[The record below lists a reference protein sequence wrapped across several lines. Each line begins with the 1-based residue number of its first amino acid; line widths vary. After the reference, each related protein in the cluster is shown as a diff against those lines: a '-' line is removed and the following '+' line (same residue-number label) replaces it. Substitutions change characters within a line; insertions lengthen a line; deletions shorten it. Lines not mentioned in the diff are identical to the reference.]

1 MFNKC
6 WFQIWIIKL
15 VLKDVVF
22 TNRLN
27 IFTSIVYSFRRIC
40 AIHLEPISL
49 YSKKPYFVV
58 EMWSS
63 FFYWSSISSPW
74 GSFMSLFVLF
84 FPLTQTSNGWIPS
97 SKVVSNFWVHRP
109 QPAFLC
115 DPKENVKVQY
125 WHHKKQCVLNN
136 DYFKDELSTNK
147 WCNENRLKFEQRGHR
162 FSGQSFFEDTC
173 SWNDELVEEIVE
185 KLTDV
190 PLGST
195 APHLPYVSQCEQESF
210 LAADMV
216 YVTSTGCWKQA
227 TPSDFLKPYFL

>member
-162 FSGQSFFEDTC
+162 FSGQSLRIPALGMTSLLRR
-173 SWNDELVEEIVE
+173 SWRSWQMFLSGPQL
-185 KLTDV
+185 LTFLMC
-190 PLGST
+190 PS
-195 APHLPYVSQCEQESF
+195 VSRNPF
-210 LAADMV
+210 
-216 YVTSTGCWKQA
+216 
-227 TPSDFLKPYFL
+227 